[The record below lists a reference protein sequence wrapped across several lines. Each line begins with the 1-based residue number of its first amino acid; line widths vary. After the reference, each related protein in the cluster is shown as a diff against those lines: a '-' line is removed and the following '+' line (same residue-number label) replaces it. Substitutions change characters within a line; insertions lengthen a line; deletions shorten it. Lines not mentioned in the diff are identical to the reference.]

1 MSLYGLLTEI
11 ALAIVAGL
19 HIIFFALESLLWTKP
34 AGRKVF
40 GTTAEEAET
49 TKVLA
54 LNQGFY
60 NLFLA
65 AGLIWSLVADEC
77 SFQIKIFFLSCVIVA
92 GIVGG
97 ITAKRSILIVQAL
110 PAFIALLLVFFT
122 QR

>member
-77 SFQIKIFFLSCVIVA
+77 SFQIKIFFISCVIVA
-92 GIVGG
+92 GIVGC
-97 ITAKRSILIVQAL
+97 ITAKRSILIIQAL